1 MAPCAHYQPIPPNRP
16 HPQSPPAPSCPA
28 GEPPMNRYP
37 HPIQPQPCLPTVE
50 TADLHF
56 LRCTLAY
63 QNQLL
68 ADIKALLQV
77 LVKQGEESS
86 DG

>member
-1 MAPCAHYQPIPPNRP
+1 
-16 HPQSPPAPSCPA
+16 
-28 GEPPMNRYP
+28 MNRYP
-37 HPIQPQPCLPTVE
+37 HPIAPQPCFPAVE

-77 LVKQGEESS
+77 LVKQGEEET